1 MVGKDTKIEDS
12 FLEVDYE
19 NGLIIRRPNG
29 SRVVVMGSLGWA
41 MLEHE
46 LVSTFVTGAAVILQ
60 RMGYSYGRYL
70 GRVAKARKSMPVDLF
85 ETMLSFSKREGWGKL
100 SLNGGDLNT
109 GDARIVVRGC
119 FFCLHWKDSKTPVC
133 HMLAGLIAGITDEIS
148 GETHRVLEERCIGR
162 GDNVCE
168 ILVEKVH

>member
-19 NGLIIRRPNG
+19 NGLIIRRPKG
-29 SRVVVMGSLGWA
+29 SRVLVLGSLGWA

-70 GRVAKARKSMPVDLF
+70 GRVAKARNEQAVRRRIGSLRTILQALLARAFRLV
-85 ETMLSFSKREGWGKL
+85 KL
-100 SLNGGDLNT
+100 
-109 GDARIVVRGC
+109 
-119 FFCLHWKDSKTPVC
+119 P
-133 HMLAGLIAGITDEIS
+133 GLITVTRHNPRNQAG
-148 GETHRVLEERCIGR
+148 GGALPVAQ
-162 GDNVCE
+162 
-168 ILVEKVH
+168 